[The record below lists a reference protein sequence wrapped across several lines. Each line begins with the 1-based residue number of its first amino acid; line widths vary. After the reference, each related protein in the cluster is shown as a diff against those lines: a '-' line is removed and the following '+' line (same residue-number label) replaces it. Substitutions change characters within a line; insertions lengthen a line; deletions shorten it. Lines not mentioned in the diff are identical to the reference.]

1 MESQGW
7 IKDHR
12 KELYSDVW
20 LMPPL
25 YYKVWQYL
33 KYKANHQNNIIPM
46 SDGTKEE
53 IERGQ
58 HLTSYRAIARGVS
71 YYEGA
76 KYKEPNPKT
85 IKKIIEWLE
94 KNNMITVNNGR
105 GNRQYTKITIVN
117 YSIYQGEEEEEVTVK
132 AQQSNSKV
140 TPSTHQSNSKVTV
153 GKQSVDINKNDKEL
167 YKNDKN
173 EEEGKEEEENPPSL
187 PPLSFPTPYH
197 ETIFKQWS
205 ENTYRTWFMH
215 TEIEDRENEIIM
227 LVQTEFVKNIINEK
241 FEKYLDI
248 LLGKKVVVRL
258 KE

>member
-1 MESQGW
+1 
-7 IKDHR
+7 
-12 KELYSDVW
+12 
-20 LMPPL
+20 
-25 YYKVWQYL
+25 
-33 KYKANHQNNIIPM
+33 
-46 SDGTKEE
+46 
-53 IERGQ
+53 
-58 HLTSYRAIARGVS
+58 
-71 YYEGA
+71 
-76 KYKEPNPKT
+76 
-85 IKKIIEWLE
+85 
-94 KNNMITVNNGR
+94 
-105 GNRQYTKITIVN
+105 
-117 YSIYQGEEEEEVTVK
+117 
-132 AQQSNSKV
+132 
-140 TPSTHQSNSKVTV
+140 
-153 GKQSVDINKNDKEL
+153 VDINKNDKEL

-197 ETIFKQWS
+197 ETIFNQWS